1 MKVIV
6 AGQKR
11 FGRDVAQLVIDHG
24 WQVLAVSCPVHVGGE
39 LDKLH
44 IVALN
49 NGLPVIPAGQLRA
62 EKVPVGCDLIIAAH
76 CHDFISRK
84 TRNRA
89 RLGAVGYHP
98 SLLPLHRGR
107 SAIEWALRMGDSIT
121 GGSLYWL
128 NETVD
133 GGPLAAQDHVFIRPG
148 DTARELWARD
158 LAPLG
163 LMLFADLFRRLDQ
176 GELPRT
182 PQDHSLATWE
192 PALAGVPPLHRP
204 ELEMLC
210 ADAAAYSASCFG
222 SLASPP

>member
-1 MKVIV
+1 MRVVI

-11 FGRDVAQLVIDHG
+11 FGRDVAQLVIERG
-24 WQVLAVSCPVHVGGE
+24 WKVQAVSCPVIAGGE

-44 IVALN
+44 VLALN
-49 NGLPVIPAGQLRA
+49 HHLPVIPAGQLRA
-62 EKVPVGCDLIIAAH
+62 DKIPAGCDLIIAAH

-84 TRNRA
+84 TRLRA
-89 RLGAVGYHP
+89 RLGAIGYHP

-107 SAIEWALRMGDSIT
+107 SAIEWAVRLRERVT
-121 GGSLYWL
+121 GGSVYWL

-133 GGPLAAQDHVFIRPG
+133 GGPIAAQEHVLIRPG

-163 LMLFADLFRRLDQ
+163 LRLFDQ
-176 GELPRT
+176 VFASLQRGELPRT
-182 PQDHSLATWE
+182 PQEAFLATWE
-192 PALAGVPPLHRP
+192 PALSGVPPLHRP

-210 ADAAAYSASCFG
+210 ASAADYAASAAA
-222 SLASPP
+222 

>member
-1 MKVIV
+1 MRVLI

-24 WQVLAVSCPVHVGGE
+24 WEVLAISCPVHVGGE

-44 IVALN
+44 ILALN

-62 EKVPVGCDLIIAAH
+62 ERVPEGCDLIIAAH

-107 SAIEWALRMGDSIT
+107 SAIEWALRMGDTVT

-133 GGPLAAQDHVFIRPG
+133 GGPLAAQEHVFIRPG

-163 LMLFADLFRRLDQ
+163 YHVVVYD
-176 GELPRT
+176 
-182 PQDHSLATWE
+182 
-192 PALAGVPPLHRP
+192 
-204 ELEMLC
+204 
-210 ADAAAYSASCFG
+210 ADARAGGMIRSQIPRFRLPESVIDEETAKGRFEG
-222 SLASPP
+222 KTG